1 MFQFPKKQ
9 KLCGSSVID
18 TLFEGGSS
26 MAQNYIRV
34 IWKFEK
40 NNVDVNLKSIFIVPK
55 KRINLAYKRNT
66 IKRRM
71 RESFRIHKKKLESLL
86 ENQNKQMNLAIIYNS
101 QEIKYYNCIDEKINL
116 ILNRLIKEL

>member
-9 KLCGSSVID
+9 KLCDSIAID
-18 TLFEGGSS
+18 SLFQGGSS
-26 MAQNYIRV
+26 MAQNYVRV

-55 KRINLAYKRNT
+55 KRISLAYKRNI